1 MRNEHTD
8 ITIKCQYYVRPSSIT
23 QGLNVFEIVKAGGWL
38 MFPIIAGSI
47 IALGIVLERLWA
59 LQTSK
64 VMPPHLV
71 ATIWHWIK
79 EGQLERSKIEEMS
92 RQSALGRILAAGL
105 NNRHLERERI
115 KEYIEDTGRQVVHDL
130 ERYLNTLG
138 TIAAISPLLGLLGT
152 VVGMIQVFNAI
163 TTSGVGNAAPLA
175 GGISTALITTA
186 AGLSVAIPALVFHR
200 YLTGRVDE
208 LVVKME
214 EEAIKMVDV
223 LHNNRQLTNNSSSKA
238 A

>member
-1 MRNEHTD
+1 M
-8 ITIKCQYYVRPSSIT
+8 
-23 QGLNVFEIVKAGGWL
+23 FEIVKAGGWL

-79 EGQLERSKIEEMS
+79 EGQLERSKIEDIS

-115 KEYIEDTGRQVVHDL
+115 KECIEDTGRQVVHDL

-152 VVGMIQVFNAI
+152 VFGMIEVFNAI
-163 TTSGVGNAAPLA
+163 SSSGVGNAAPLA
-175 GGISTALITTA
+175 SGISVALITTA
-186 AGLSVAIPALVFHR
+186 AGLSVAIPALAFHR
-200 YLTGRVDE
+200 YLHGRVDE
-208 LVVKME
+208 LVIKME
-214 EEAIKMVDV
+214 EEAIKMIDV
-223 LHNNRQLTNNSSSKA
+223 LHNNRDLNNAGKVGKA